1 MTDKLK
7 LGKGFSITIEQMLQ
21 RWAILGMSGAGKS
34 NTAVVMVEEMYRLG
48 IPFVV
53 IDPKGDWW
61 GVRSSKTGKSGG
73 LDIPIFGGEHG
84 DIPLYADGGAVMADA
99 VAAQEAFTQSIIDVS
114 QFEDHELLRFLMD
127 FADRIYKVNRKL
139 IMLVLE
145 EADEYIPQ
153 NKESPEE
160 AKSVGKWSRIVKRG
174 RTRGLLTVLVALR
187 NSELAKSVLN
197 FSDSVVVHR
206 ATAKLDREAVKGWV
220 EYSGASKEILDSMPT
235 LDDGEVWVSSPQKLK
250 LTKRLRIDRRHTFD
264 SGATPDLDTD
274 RARVT
279 MKEVDLGAIEERMKE
294 TIERAKAEDPKELR
308 KTIAE
313 LERQLRAKPAP
324 EPVEIPEP
332 EVVEVKVLALDE
344 EVMAELHVAVDDLRA
359 HVEPL
364 AEVAQKA
371 IGAGI
376 FAREQLDRAEELV
389 RNQPKLQP
397 KLPPKRA
404 QSSAPTPPGVPAPV
418 SAPRQSPP
426 ASPRRDTP
434 GDATD
439 LQPSEQKL
447 LDAVM
452 WWYQLD
458 QHTPTK
464 QMVAIIAGYAAGKKI
479 GGRLGNLF
487 GTLRTR
493 GLIHYPSPGTA
504 ALTADGHAAARPPD
518 FEAST
523 AAIQAAVMSHLD
535 ASEAKLLQA
544 IIDHYPSPVD
554 KREAAAEAGYAVA
567 DKIGGRVG
575 NLFGRLRSLG
585 FIDYP
590 SPGDAVALPVLFL
603 EGR

>member
-1 MTDKLK
+1 MTTTDRLK
-7 LGKGFSITIEQMLQ
+7 LGKGFSITVEQMLQ

-48 IPFVV
+48 IPFCV

-127 FADRIYKVNRKL
+127 FADRIYKVNRLL
-139 IMLVLE
+139 IILVLE

-153 NKESPEE
+153 NKESPEQ

-250 LTKRLRIDRRHTFD
+250 LTKRLRIYRRHTFD

-279 MKEVDLGAIEERMKE
+279 MKAVDLGAIEERMKD

-308 KTIAE
+308 KTIAA
-313 LERQLRAKPAP
+313 LEKQLRERPAP
-324 EPVEIPEP
+324 EPVVQPEP
-332 EVVEVKVLALDE
+332 EVIEIKVPIFSDDNLIPE
-344 EVMAELHVAVDDLRA
+344 DLRQIVNSVTNMA
-359 HVEPL
+359 V
-364 AEVAQKA
+364 
-371 IGAGI
+371 GI
-376 FAREQLDRAEELV
+376 EAFADRMNRAVDRAEELV
-389 RNQPKLQP
+389 EDQP

-404 QSSAPTPPGVPAPV
+404 HSSAPNPPGSPAPV
-418 SAPRQSPP
+418 SAPRSQPP
-426 ASPRRDTP
+426 ARPRSDTP

-447 LDAVM
+447 LDALM
-452 WWYQLD
+452 WWYQLG
-458 QHTPTK
+458 QYAPTK

-487 GTLRTR
+487 GALRTR
-493 GLIHYPSPGTA
+493 GLIDYPGAGTA
-504 ALTADGHAAARPPD
+504 ALTADGHTAAQLPE
-518 FEAST
+518 FEEST

-535 ASEAKLLQA
+535 PSEAKLLQA
-544 IIDHYPSPVD
+544 VIDHYPSPVD
-554 KREAAAEAGYAVA
+554 KREAAAEAGYSVG

-575 NLFGRLRSLG
+575 NLFGKLRSLG

-590 SPGDAVALPVLFL
+590 SPGEAVAMPVLFL
-603 EGR
+603 ERR

>member
-7 LGKGFSITIEQMLQ
+7 LGKGFSITVEQMLQ

-99 VAAQEAFTQSIIDVS
+99 VAAQEAFTQSILDVS

-250 LTKRLRIDRRHTFD
+250 LTKRLRIFRRHTFD

-279 MKEVDLGAIEERMKE
+279 MKEVDLGAIEERMKD

-313 LERQLRAKPAP
+313 LEKQLRDRPAP
-324 EPVEIPEP
+324 EPVEQPEP
-332 EVVEVKVLALDE
+332 EVIEVKVPVFHPQTDAAFRAVADTLGDKAESLRGLVDE
-344 EVMAELHVAVDDLRA
+344 LR
-359 HVEPL
+359 
-364 AEVAQKA
+364 
-371 IGAGI
+371 G
-376 FAREQLDRAEELV
+376 QLDRAQHMV
-389 RNQPKLQP
+389 DDQPN
-397 KLPPKRA
+397 LPPKRA
-404 QSSAPTPPGVPAPV
+404 QSSAPNPPGVPAAG
-418 SAPRQSPP
+418 SAPRPSPP
-426 ASPRRDTP
+426 ARPRRDTP
-434 GDATD
+434 GDSKVSGP
-439 LQPSEQKL
+439 QQRI
-447 LDAVM
+447 LDALASLANIGVSEASKIQLALFANASPKSSA
-452 WWYQLD
+452 YANNLGSLRSAGLIDYPQGGYVALTHEGAGLADAAHAPNSTAELQAYVRSLVGGPKTAILD
-458 QHTPTK
+458 Q
-464 QMVAIIAGYAAGKKI
+464 
-479 GGRLGNLF
+479 
-487 GTLRTR
+487 
-493 GLIHYPSPGTA
+493 LIHVYPSPLAKDDLAERAG
-504 ALTADGHAAARPPD
+504 
-518 FEAST
+518 ASPT
-523 AAIQAAVMSHLD
+523 SSAFAN
-535 ASEAKLLQA
+535 
-544 IIDHYPSPVD
+544 
-554 KREAAAEAGYAVA
+554 
-567 DKIGGRVG
+567 
-575 NLFGRLRSLG
+575 NLGSLRSLG
-585 FIDYP
+585 LIDYP
-590 SPGDAVALPVLFL
+590 RKGWVVALPVLFL

>member
-127 FADRIYKVNRKL
+127 FADRIYKVNRLL
-139 IMLVLE
+139 IILVLE

-153 NKESPEE
+153 NKESPEQ

-250 LTKRLRIDRRHTFD
+250 LTKRLRIFRRHTFD

-279 MKEVDLGAIEERMKE
+279 MKEVDLTAIAERMKD

-308 KTIAE
+308 KTIAG
-313 LERQLRAKPAP
+313 LEKQLREQPVPEAP
-324 EPVEIPEP
+324 EPFP
-332 EVVEVKVLALDE
+332 VEVAIPVLDE
-344 EVMAELHVAVDDLRA
+344 DYLAEVTLAVDDLR
-359 HVEPL
+359 EL
-364 AEVAQKA
+364 ARPMPELVSTLVAVADNVRSQ
-371 IGAGI
+371 I
-376 FAREQLDRAEELV
+376 DRAEGLLEGSSE
-389 RNQPKLQP
+389 
-397 KLPPKRA
+397 LPPGA
-404 QSSAPTPPGVPAPV
+404 PSGYPSAPNPPGAPAPV
-418 SAPRQSPP
+418 SAPRSQPP
-426 ASPRRDTP
+426 PRPRSDTP

-452 WWYQLD
+452 WWYQLG
-458 QHTPTK
+458 QHAPTK

-487 GTLRTR
+487 SALRTR
-493 GLIHYPSPGTA
+493 GLIDYPGPGTA
-504 ALTADGHAAARPPD
+504 ALTADGHAAARPPE
-518 FEAST
+518 FEATT

-535 ASEAKLLQA
+535 PSEAKLLQA
-544 IIDHYPSPVD
+544 VIDHYPSPVD

-575 NLFGRLRSLG
+575 NLFGKLRSLG

-590 SPGDAVALPVLFL
+590 SPGDAVAMPVLFL